1 MVGYSHKL
9 RATTT
14 PVYLA
19 GNSALQIEGFV
30 AATVDIS
37 PLVASRIPP
46 KTMNTSRSGGSRQQL
61 NFCLTIDVKVNF
73 RSRALPSI
81 GEGPWQ

>member
-9 RATTT
+9 HATRT

-19 GNSALQIEGFV
+19 GNSALQTEGFV
-30 AATVDIS
+30 AATVYIS

-61 NFCLTIDVKVNF
+61 NFCLTIDVNVNF
-73 RSRALPSI
+73 RSRALPT
-81 GEGPWQ
+81 EGPTYW